1 MDCKFDEGAQEYVFR
16 VIKVK
21 IVSEHFF
28 KILTLAS
35 LSSRLI
41 DFLYPATRHPI
52 SVMSEKLRIFD
63 STLTTQ

>member
-1 MDCKFDEGAQEYVFR
+1 MDCKFDEGTQEYVFR

-21 IVSEHFF
+21 IVSEDIF
-28 KILTLAS
+28 KILTFTF
-35 LSSRLI
+35 LSSQLI
-41 DFLYPATRHPI
+41 YFLYPVTRHPI